1 MGYRLW
7 FFGIIRF
14 CTGNHVSLATFFQSP
29 PGPGRIGVSVN
40 CPSAGSGGKV
50 IAGMPAGK
58 TLAARGNQF
67 FSMNACTRVR
77 NFGAAYKLQEVC
89 L

>member
-1 MGYRLW
+1 MSYRLW

-14 CTGNHVSLATFFQSP
+14 CTGNHVSLAGFFQSP
-29 PGPGRIGVSVN
+29 PGPRRIGVSVN

-50 IAGMPAGK
+50 IVGMPAGMP
-58 TLAARGNQF
+58 LAALSNHK
-67 FSMNACTRVR
+67 NACTS
-77 NFGAAYKLQEVC
+77 GTAYKLQEVC

>member
-1 MGYRLW
+1 MSYRLW

-14 CTGNHVSLATFFQSP
+14 CTGNHVSLAGFFQNP
-29 PGPGRIGVSVN
+29 PGLRAVRPPVK

-50 IAGMPAGK
+50 IVGMPAGMP
-58 TLAARGNQF
+58 LAAQVNQK
-67 FSMNACTRVR
+67 NASTRVHP
-77 NFGAAYKLQEVC
+77 GAAYKLQEVC